1 MFNKNNHYIY
11 TILFIKYDNDIMPDI
26 PRVLVSYLIQ
36 NPDKVE
42 YYISSKVHIG
52 KILERLSDVFKEN
65 KNIDI
70 LDEIINY
77 VEGEIWQII

>member
-36 NPDKVE
+36 NPNKVE

-65 KNIDI
+65 KNVDI